1 MTASLSDTLA
11 RLGFTVEPS
20 RYYGLH
26 SLYDPD
32 GAMVGELDSYG
43 CWQYLREHGWT
54 EDAA

>member
-1 MTASLSDTLA
+1 MTTSLSDTLA

-26 SLYDPD
+26 SLYDPE
-32 GAMVGELDSYG
+32 GALVGELDNHS
-43 CWQYLREHGWT
+43 CWQYLRDHGWI